1 VVPHADATEI
11 SIPQSGLAQPP
22 GQTGRGMTE
31 PASAAD
37 QHTGTVFASTDVD
50 TKTKEITRFVAPLD
64 QIEDL
69 RNVVVTADGG
79 SAAV

>member
-1 VVPHADATEI
+1 
-11 SIPQSGLAQPP
+11 
-22 GQTGRGMTE
+22 MTE